1 MARGRRRGRASNQF
15 SVSQA
20 RALAGSANLHWS
32 QWEKRVE
39 GVFKTNGWEV
49 WRDRVIPRSVLKSLR
64 LPREIEDKILE
75 LLQKIARRQGYP
87 DLYVGKKFAGG
98 YEQVPH
104 PLRQYTG
111 LVPLYQGEI
120 AVTGMVECK
129 SGAATTT
136 AKQDFWLELAR
147 LCPGQFSYVARPT
160 AYPELV
166 ALAGGKEPLT

>member
-1 MARGRRRGRASNQF
+1 MARGRRKVRASNQ
-15 SVSQA
+15 VS
-20 RALAGSANLHWS
+20 RAEYRAIAGTTKLHWS

-39 GVFKTNGWEV
+39 GVFVANGWEV
-49 WRDRVIPRSVLKSLR
+49 WRDRVIPRSVLRTLH
-64 LPREIEDKILE
+64 LPRDLEDNILE

-98 YEQVPH
+98 YEQVHH

-111 LVPLYQGEI
+111 LVPMYRGEI

-136 AKQDFWLELAR
+136 AKQDLWLELAS